1 MQPELH
7 APEDRDFVS
16 FGKLAGFEKFVEKLK
31 KT

>member
-16 FGKLAGFEKFVEKLK
+16 FGKFAGFEKFVEKLK